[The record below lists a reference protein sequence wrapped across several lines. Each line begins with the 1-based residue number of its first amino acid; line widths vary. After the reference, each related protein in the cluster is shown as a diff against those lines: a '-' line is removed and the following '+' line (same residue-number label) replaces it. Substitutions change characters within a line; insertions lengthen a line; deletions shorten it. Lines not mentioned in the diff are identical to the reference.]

1 MSTFKNTSGDYTV
14 NLGPYDSGNAKW
26 SGTMNVNGNLNVAG
40 NITYVTDIAVN
51 DAFIIVA
58 ANNTGTVQDMGLVAT
73 KGTGSYAGFR
83 FDTVANA
90 WQVSS
95 SVNLDGSPVAAYS
108 SLATGNATVAGSN
121 TQVQFNDG
129 GSFGASA
136 NLSFNKTTNVLTLQ
150 GSQTLGNVGTTPS
163 SVANSVVIYN
173 NAPGAGATGLYVV
186 SSTTNDEVTAYNKA
200 KLLAIIL

>member
-26 SGTMNVNGNLNVAG
+26 AGTMNVNGNLNVAG